1 MTKVK
6 DWTINSTERNSI
18 IYTAEN
24 GLEHLVRQKGRDMA
38 TIKEASGNI
47 IITINNVQ
55 ILIDET
61 KKLISVSEAL
71 NIG

>member
-6 DWTINSTERNSI
+6 DWTINSTERNST

-38 TIKEASGNI
+38 IIKEASGNI

-55 ILIDET
+55 ILIDDT
-61 KKLISVSEAL
+61 KKSISVSEAL